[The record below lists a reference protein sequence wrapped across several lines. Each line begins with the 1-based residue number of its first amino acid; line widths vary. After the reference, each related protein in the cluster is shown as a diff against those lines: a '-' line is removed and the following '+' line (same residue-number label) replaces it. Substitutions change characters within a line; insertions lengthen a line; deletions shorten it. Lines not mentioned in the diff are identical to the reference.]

1 MENIF
6 QQTSTNYDILINL
19 SPLSSS
25 PFEPATIKRAI
36 SPPPSHLYFLKNWRK
51 KKKKRKGYKSTIRF
65 TTCRNCTLFR
75 WTIYD
80 VSSRKEYPG
89 ILAPGAVATY
99 RLLPCTANLSCTCQR
114 SRSLWGRPPPPC
126 SSPRDGNHPR
136 RGIHFKGRK
145 FRRRKRS
152 LRLYPRKGWAVIKG
166 RFRPRGCSSRSVPMP

>member
-6 QQTSTNYDILINL
+6 QQTSTNYDILTNL
-19 SPLSSS
+19 SPLLSS

-51 KKKKRKGYKSTIRF
+51 KKKKEKDIKARFDLRRVEIARCSVERF
-65 TTCRNCTLFR
+65 TMSAAEKSIPGSWPRGQWRLTAYYRAQPIYRAPVSDRDLFEG
-75 WTIYD
+75 D
-80 VSSRKEYPG
+80 
-89 ILAPGAVATY
+89 
-99 RLLPCTANLSCTCQR
+99 
-114 SRSLWGRPPPPC
+114 PPPC

-166 RFRPRGCSSRSVPMP
+166 RFRPRGCSSRPVPMP